1 MSDNVNGEIVDYT
14 AENNNPLSSTRIEVI
29 GRKEMPLINSSFVYN
44 METAQ
49 NYADYLLK
57 TKSIVQVTI
66 DFNSSLIP
74 HIDVNN
80 IVGIS
85 DTYFDYVQQRF
96 IIQSLTMPLTTSGLM
111 DISASNIADLPYY
124 ET

>member
-1 MSDNVNGEIVDYT
+1 
-14 AENNNPLSSTRIEVI
+14 
-29 GRKEMPLINSSFVYN
+29 MPLINSSFVYN
-44 METAQ
+44 LETAQ

-57 TKSIVQVTI
+57 IKSIVQVTI

-96 IIQSLTMPLTTSGLM
+96 IIQSLNIPLSTSGLM

-124 ET
+124 EQ